1 MERVDAIPPLPPRPR
16 DAHKGTFGH
25 VLIAAGSPGMAG
37 AAVLASRGALRSGSG
52 LVTAATPASLSPIVA
67 TAVSEATGILL
78 PEGPSGSDSR
88 STAVSELAYSAS
100 VRAALRALDEGRFQ
114 AVGIGPGLGTDLRA
128 RAVLEAVLE
137 LARCPVVI
145 DADALNLI
153 AAGVQVPL
161 RDGSQRV
168 WTPHPGE
175 LERLTGE
182 KPRTDEERLAAASR
196 MAEKLGGVVVLKGH
210 RTIVLEKG
218 RYRVNATGNPGM
230 ATGGSGDVLTGIIT
244 SLLGQGLAPFDAASL
259 GVHIH
264 GRAGDIAAG
273 ALGEASLIA
282 GDIVES
288 LPAAFKE
295 HASRQA

>member
-1 MERVDAIPPLPPRPR
+1 MERIDALPPLPPRPR

-25 VLIAAGSPGMAG
+25 VLIVAGSPGMAG
-37 AAVLASRGALRSGSG
+37 AAVLSCRGALRSGSG

-67 TAVSEATGILL
+67 GAVSEATGILL
-78 PEGPSGSDSR
+78 PEGPSGSDP
-88 STAVSELAYSAS
+88 
-100 VRAALRALDEGRFQ
+100 AALRAALHPLGQGRFQ
-114 AVGIGPGLGTDLRA
+114 AVGIGPGLGTDARA

-137 LARCPVVI
+137 LVRCPLVL

-153 AAGVQVPL
+153 AAGVKVPL
-161 RDGSQRV
+161 RDASQRV

-175 LERLTGE
+175 LGRLTGE
-182 KPRTDEERLAAASR
+182 KPRTEEERIAAASR
-196 MAEKLGGVVVLKGH
+196 AAEKLGGIVVLKGH

-230 ATGGSGDVLTGIIT
+230 ATGGTGDVLTGIIT
-244 SLLGQGLAPFDAASL
+244 SLLGQGIAPFEAASL
-259 GVHIH
+259 GVHLH
-264 GRAGDIAAG
+264 GRAGDIAAETF
-273 ALGEASLIA
+273 GEASLIA
-282 GDIVES
+282 GDIAAA

>member
-1 MERVDAIPPLPPRPR
+1 MERVDAIPSLPPRPR
-16 DAHKGTFGH
+16 DAHKGAFGH
-25 VLIAAGSPGMAG
+25 VLIVAGSPGMAG
-37 AAVLASRGALRSGSG
+37 AAVLSCRGALRSGSG

-78 PEGPSGSDSR
+78 PEGPAGSDP
-88 STAVSELAYSAS
+88 AAL
-100 VRAALRALDEGRFQ
+100 RAALRPLGEGRFQ

-137 LARCPVVI
+137 LARCPIVI
-145 DADALNLI
+145 DADALNQI
-153 AAGVQVPL
+153 AAGVSVPP
-161 RDGSQRV
+161 SASRV

-175 LERLTGE
+175 LARLTGE

-210 RTIVLEKG
+210 RTIVLEKV

-244 SLLGQGLAPFDAASL
+244 SLLGQGLSPFDAASL
-259 GVHIH
+259 GTHLH
-264 GRAGDIAAG
+264 GKAGDIAAENF
-273 ALGEASLIA
+273 GEVSLIA
-282 GDIVES
+282 GDIVDA

-295 HASRQA
+295 HVSRQA

>member
-1 MERVDAIPPLPPRPR
+1 MERIDAIPPLPPRPR

-37 AAVLASRGALRSGSG
+37 AAVLASRAALRSGSG

-78 PEGPSGSDSR
+78 PEGPAGSDP
-88 STAVSELAYSAS
+88 AAL
-100 VRAALRALDEGRFQ
+100 RAALRPLGEGRFQ

-128 RAVLEAVLE
+128 RAVLEAVFE
-137 LARCPVVI
+137 LARCPIVL

-153 AAGVQVPL
+153 AAGVQVPS
-161 RDGSQRV
+161 RDASQRV

-175 LERLTGE
+175 IERLIGE

-244 SLLGQGLAPFDAASL
+244 SLLGQGLSPFDAASL
-259 GVHIH
+259 GVHLH
-264 GRAGDIAAG
+264 GRAGDFAAETF
-273 ALGEASLIA
+273 GEASLIA
-282 GDIVES
+282 GDIAAA